1 MAGKWK
7 RMKGWYKKVTGKIIL
22 EAVNLKKYYHRG
34 AEIVK
39 ALDGVELKIKESEI
53 ISIVGP
59 SGSGKT
65 TLMNLISCLDKI
77 SAGSLKIDNVD
88 VASLEENDLIKIRRE
103 NIGFVFQ
110 RFYLIPTLTVRENV
124 ELPLIFAK
132 KNIDAKNISNLLK
145 EVDLEDKKELP
156 VKYLSGGDK
165 QRTGIARALV
175 NNPKILI
182 ADEPTG
188 KLETKIGSQILELFK
203 RLSQKGLAVFIA
215 THDLELAKATQKI
228 IHLQDG
234 KIIPKEKSDLYY

>member
-1 MAGKWK
+1 MQD
-7 RMKGWYKKVTGKIIL
+7 KIVL
-22 EAVNLKKYYHRG
+22 EAKNLKKYYHRG
-34 AEIVK
+34 SEIVK
-39 ALDGVELKIKESEI
+39 ALDRVDLKIKGSEI

-65 TLMNLISCLDKI
+65 ILMNLIGCLDRVT
-77 SAGSLKIDNVD
+77 AGSLKIGDND
-88 VASLEENDLIKIRRE
+88 VASLEEIDLIKIRRE
-103 NIGFVFQ
+103 NIGFIFQ

-132 KNIDAKNISNLLK
+132 KNINAKNILDLLK
-145 EVDLEDKKELP
+145 EVNLEDKEGIQ
-156 VKYLSGGDK
+156 VKFLSGGDK

-175 NNPKILI
+175 NDPKILV

-188 KLETKIGSQILELFK
+188 KLEIKVGEQILELFK
-203 RLSQKGLAVFIA
+203 NLSEKGLATVIA
-215 THDLELAKATQKI
+215 THNLELAQATQRI

>member
-1 MAGKWK
+1 MA
-7 RMKGWYKKVTGKIIL
+7 GKIIL

-34 AEIVK
+34 SEIVK
-39 ALDGVELKIKESEI
+39 ALDGVELMIKESEI
-53 ISIVGP
+53 VSIVGP

-65 TLMNLISCLDKI
+65 TLMNLISCLDNA
-77 SAGSLKIDNVD
+77 SAGSLKIGDTD
-88 VASLEENDLIKIRRE
+88 VTSLEENDLIKIRRE

-110 RFYLIPTLTVRENV
+110 RFYLIPTLTVRENI

-132 KNIDAKNISNLLK
+132 KDIIAKNILDLLK
-145 EVDLEDKKELP
+145 EVDLEDKEGIQ

-188 KLETKIGSQILELFK
+188 KLETKVSSQIFKLFK
-203 RLSQKGLAVFIA
+203 RLSEKGLAIFIA
-215 THDLELAKATQKI
+215 THDLGLAKATQRI

-234 KIIPKEKSDLYY
+234 KIVPKEKSDLYF